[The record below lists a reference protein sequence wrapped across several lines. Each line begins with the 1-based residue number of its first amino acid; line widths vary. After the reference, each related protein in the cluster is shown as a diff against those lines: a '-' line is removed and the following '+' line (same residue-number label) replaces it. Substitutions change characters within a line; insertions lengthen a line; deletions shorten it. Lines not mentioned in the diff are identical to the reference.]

1 MAVARHPLLTPK
13 WLVGHALA
21 LTVVISFTQ
30 FGFWQ
35 LRRHEQRAER
45 NAVAEARLATA
56 PVALDVALDAALAEV
71 ATGSAPRNAF
81 HARRVAVTGTFEP
94 ADEVLR
100 RPVSRDGA
108 PGYHVVTPFALADDP
123 QGRRLWVERGWVPQ
137 AMNEVPVVDAPPP
150 AGAVD
155 VVGWLRAPDVPPTGW
170 VAALAPRDPTDG
182 RLRVVAYVDLERLTD
197 QVAGPTV
204 PAVMLFETAAPPAP
218 TALPLP
224 PESPVVGL
232 GSHLGYA
239 IQFFAFTAIAL
250 IGYPALLRR
259 ARREARAD

>member
-1 MAVARHPLLTPK
+1 MARHPLLTPK

-21 LTVVISFTQ
+21 LTVVVSFTQ
-30 FGFWQ
+30 FGAWQ

-45 NAVAEARLATA
+45 DAVAVARLAAA
-56 PVALDVALDAALAEV
+56 PVALDEALDAALAEV
-71 ATGSAPRNAF
+71 AAGVLPRDAF
-81 HARRVAVTGTFEP
+81 HARRVAVAGTFEP

-123 QGRRLWVERGWVPQ
+123 QSRRLWVERGWVPQ
-137 AMNEVPVVDAPPP
+137 ELDEVPVVAAPPP
-150 AGAVD
+150 AGTVE

-170 VAALAPRDPTDG
+170 VAALAPRDPSEG
-182 RLRVVAYVDLERLTD
+182 RLRTVAYVDVERLAD
-197 QVAGPTV
+197 QVGGPTV
-204 PAVMLFETAAPPAP
+204 PAVLLLDVVAPPSP
-218 TALPLP
+218 EPLPLP
-224 PESPVVGL
+224 PQPPVLGP

-239 IQFFAFTAIAL
+239 IQWFAFTAITL

-259 ARREARAD
+259 VRREAPAG